1 MGKNESSTFAIKKSG
16 LSSKVRG
23 LFSTRLSFC
32 RKSGLTSFRFY
43 HHARRMRG
51 APPPHILE
59 QNSKV
64 VAARARAA
72 HTYQTVS
79 HDSIQILLIL
89 QIGRNIIHACAH
101 DKDFLSQPKVA
112 QKNQG
117 PLNRTVIQNNG
128 KNLTAPRRRSSAAAP
143 RACKNLPLHHS
154 AQAHTAKVNKVHT
167 PLSKQIQNTTFKYCC
182 HVHT

>member
-43 HHARRMRG
+43 HHARRTARR
-51 APPPHILE
+51 AATTHLRIE
-59 QNSKV
+59 QQSRR
-64 VAARARAA
+64 ARMRAA

-128 KNLTAPRRRSSAAAP
+128 KNLTAPRRRSSEGMQKSP
-143 RACKNLPLHHS
+143 SSSQCTSLYS
-154 AQAHTAKVNKVHT
+154 
-167 PLSKQIQNTTFKYCC
+167 
-182 HVHT
+182 